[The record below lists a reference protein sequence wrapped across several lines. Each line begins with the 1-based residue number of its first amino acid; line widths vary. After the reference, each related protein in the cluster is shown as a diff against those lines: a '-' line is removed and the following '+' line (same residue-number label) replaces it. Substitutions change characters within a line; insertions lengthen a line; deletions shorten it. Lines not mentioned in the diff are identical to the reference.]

1 MGWYGDSVHD
11 NPAAFGLTLIAD
23 MDSGGG
29 YEYNQSAVWRRDD
42 DGRFLYGNSSG
53 CSCSVPWEGF
63 TSQSD
68 LTPVTSLLSLHR
80 ALAADHPSGYGAAGQ
95 ICDMLE
101 RCAAAGLR

>member
-11 NPAAFGLTLIAD
+11 NPAEFCLTLIAD
-23 MDSGGG
+23 MDSGAS
-29 YEYNQSAVWRRDD
+29 YEYNQSAVWRHD

-63 TSQSD
+63 TSVGS
-68 LTPVTSLLSLHR
+68 LTPITSLLSLHR
-80 ALAADHPSGYGAAGQ
+80 ALAADHPSGYNAVGQ
-95 ICDMLE
+95 ICQMLE